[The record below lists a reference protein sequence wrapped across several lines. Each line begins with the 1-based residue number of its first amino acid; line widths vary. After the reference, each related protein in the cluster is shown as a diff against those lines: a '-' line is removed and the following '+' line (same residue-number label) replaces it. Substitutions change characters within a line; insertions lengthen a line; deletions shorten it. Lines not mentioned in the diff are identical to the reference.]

1 VTERQAVT
9 RRVRVT
15 SPRAGRPRRRSV
27 ASEID
32 AQSEVGEI
40 YMRSL
45 MRTQLRL
52 ALTVLGI
59 LAVTVGLLPMVF
71 RLFPVVRRTDL
82 LGIPLPWLILG
93 VAVYPV
99 LFALAV
105 FYVRRAER
113 NEEAF
118 ADMVGREEAS

>member
-1 VTERQAVT
+1 MTERSGLA
-9 RRVRVT
+9 RWVRVT
-15 SPRAGRPRRRSV
+15 SPRAGRPGRRSV

-52 ALTVLGI
+52 ALMVVGV
-59 LAVTVGLLPMVF
+59 LAVTVGGLPF
-71 RLFPVVRRTDL
+71 LFASSRAVRRAHL
-82 LGIPLPWLILG
+82 LGVPLPWLLLG
-93 VAVYPV
+93 FVVYPV
-99 LFALAV
+99 LFALAW
-105 FYVRRAER
+105 FYVRHAER

-118 ADMVGREEAS
+118 ADMVGHEDAP

>member
-1 VTERQAVT
+1 MTERQTVV

-52 ALTVLGI
+52 ALTVLAI
-59 LAVTVGLLPMVF
+59 LLVTVVSLPMVF
-71 RLFPVVRRTDL
+71 RLFPVVRRTEL
-82 LGIPLPWLILG
+82 FGIPLPWLVLG
-93 VAVYPV
+93 LGVYPV
-99 LFALAV
+99 LIALAV

-118 ADMVGREEAS
+118 ADMVGHEETS

>member
-1 VTERQAVT
+1 MTDREVVG

-15 SPRAGRPRRRSV
+15 SPRAGLARRRSV

-52 ALTVLGI
+52 ALAVLGV
-59 LAVTVGLLPMVF
+59 LALSVGTLPIVF
-71 RLFPVVRRTDL
+71 RVSPGVRRAEV
-82 LGIPLPWLILG
+82 LGVPLPWLLLG
-93 VAVYPV
+93 VVVYPV
-99 LFALAV
+99 LIGLAL

-118 ADMVGREEAS
+118 GDMVGREEPR

>member
-1 VTERQAVT
+1 VTEKQAVA

-15 SPRAGRPRRRSV
+15 SPRAGLPRRRSV

-52 ALTVLGI
+52 ALTVVGI
-59 LAVTVGLLPMVF
+59 LAATVGALPMVF
-71 RLFPVVRRTDL
+71 RLSPAVRRAHL
-82 LGIPLPWLILG
+82 LGVPLPWLLLG
-93 VAVYPV
+93 VVVYPV
-99 LFALAV
+99 LIGLAM
-105 FYVRRAER
+105 FYVGRAER

-118 ADMVGREEAS
+118 GDMVGREEPS